1 MASITQNKKDGKVI
15 SYKFK
20 ACIGRDEFGK
30 QIFRC
35 TTWKVPDGLA
45 VARVEKSAQKAAA
58 EWEQQAKEEY
68 KRDVENPERIKVRE
82 IEKREQSFPLLFV
95 KYGFPSVSVTAS
107 ISLQPSISTA
117 TYPMSLQIISAAR
130 QCNPSAEQISKSI

>member
-35 TTWKVPDGLA
+35 TTWKAPDGLSA
-45 VARVEKSAQKAAA
+45 ARIEKAAQKAAA
-58 EWEQQAKEEY
+58 EWEQQAKRGIQARCRKSRKSQR
-68 KRDVENPERIKVRE
+68 KRNRKSKNRVLRLY
-82 IEKREQSFPLLFV
+82 SA
-95 KYGFPSVSVTAS
+95 SMVSD
-107 ISLQPSISTA
+107 L
-117 TYPMSLQIISAAR
+117 YL
-130 QCNPSAEQISKSI
+130 

>member
-45 VARVEKSAQKAAA
+45 AARVEKAAQKAAT

-68 KRDVENPERIKVRE
+68 RRDVENPESLLALLMFISPRNDNTNLI
-82 IEKREQSFPLLFV
+82 IMEKYRNDP
-95 KYGFPSVSVTAS
+95 
-107 ISLQPSISTA
+107 
-117 TYPMSLQIISAAR
+117 
-130 QCNPSAEQISKSI
+130 